1 MIPEI
6 VFVVPYR
13 DRAPHKKVFESI
25 MPTILEDEN
34 YKILFI
40 HQKDK
45 RSFNRGAMRNI
56 GFLNIKETYPD
67 DYKNITI
74 VFHDIDIMPYY
85 KNQFDYKTTPNIV
98 KHFYG
103 YTWALGGIVSINA
116 EDFEKINGYPNI
128 WTWGLE
134 DNILQKRC
142 IQSGYSVDRSQ
153 FMSYGNNDN
162 QLIILSH
169 GWDRLIDVKIK
180 QKLDTN
186 ETTDG
191 ISIIKK
197 ITKTTEPINKDISVV
212 NVQGFLT
219 GENSRVASRL
229 AKMIDSRQ
237 NNKFITKHIP
247 SIAKRVSTRFVATR
261 ANNIAVANIAVANI
275 AVANIA
281 VANNPLSA
289 MLTKGLKTT
298 QDDRRTPKR
307 NIMPIRFM

>member
-1 MIPEI
+1 
-6 VFVVPYR
+6 
-13 DRAPHKKVFESI
+13 

-103 YTWALGGIVSINA
+103 YTWALGGIISINA
-116 EDFEKINGYPNI
+116 EDFERINGYPNI

-153 FMSYGNNDN
+153 FLQYGHHDN

-180 QKLDTN
+180 QKLDTDD
-186 ETTDG
+186 TSDG
-191 ISIIKK
+191 ISILKK
-197 ITKTTEPINKDISVV
+197 IKKTTEPINTHTSMIHVSM
-212 NVQGFLT
+212 FRT

-229 AKMIDSRQ
+229 AKMLDSRK
-237 NNKFITKHIP
+237 NNKFITKHRQ
-247 SIAKRVSTRFVATR
+247 SIANRTSTQFVASRDSAITFDNNQLNSRFTKAVKTPQDEKR
-261 ANNIAVANIAVANI
+261 ARYIHNKNIL
-275 AVANIA
+275 
-281 VANNPLSA
+281 PL
-289 MLTKGLKTT
+289 
-298 QDDRRTPKR
+298 
-307 NIMPIRFM
+307 RFM